1 MVIGCNWGPHVCYDM
16 VNRNLYIAKATATAA
31 SLPAVTFTRSLPGGR
46 VRYAEM
52 PPEDRKLY
60 GIGALLYLTDLEEV
74 GSVASGVLLELVGGI
89 LGGVSRVVATFFV
102 PFRWRF

>member
-1 MVIGCNWGPHVCYDM
+1 MYDDIL
-16 VNRNLYIAKATATAA
+16 VSGSRRF
-31 SLPAVTFTRSLPGGR
+31 AVTFTRSLPGGR

-74 GSVASGVLLELVGGI
+74 GSVAAKVLLE
-89 LGGVSRVVATFFV
+89 
-102 PFRWRF
+102 